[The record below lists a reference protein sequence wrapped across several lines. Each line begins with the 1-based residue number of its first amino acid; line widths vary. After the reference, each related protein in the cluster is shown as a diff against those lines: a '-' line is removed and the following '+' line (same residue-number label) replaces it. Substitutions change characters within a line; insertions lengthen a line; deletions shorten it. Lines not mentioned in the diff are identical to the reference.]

1 MPELPEVETV
11 RRTLAPA
18 VGAEIRSV
26 WDSGKGLHMR
36 RKPPRKQL
44 QQLVGSTLTAM
55 RRHGK
60 YLLLDTDS
68 PYTLLIHLGMTG
80 RVLISTAST
89 ERPKHTHLVLELGG
103 KSRLSRGAQQREGVA
118 EVDREL
124 RFIDARRFGQIDL
137 VERAR
142 EREHPGLAILGPDPL
157 VHGIDVA
164 AFTAAA
170 KKKKTTLKAFV
181 LDQSVLAG
189 VGNIYASE
197 ALWKAKLR
205 PTTRA
210 HKLTAQAASRLAKAI
225 DEVLHHALD
234 NGGTTLADF
243 VAADGAEGD
252 NADYLWVYGRAGE
265 KCLRCKKSVIRRAVH
280 QGRATY
286 FCPTCQTP

>member
-18 VGAEIRSV
+18 VGAKIRGV
-26 WDSGKGLHMR
+26 WDSGQGLHMR
-36 RKPPRKQL
+36 RKPPRKRL
-44 QQLVGSTLTAM
+44 QHLVGATLTEM
-55 RRHGK
+55 RRWGK
-60 YLLLDTDS
+60 YLLIDTDT

-80 RVLISTAST
+80 RVLITPADAP
-89 ERPKHTHLVLELGG
+89 RPKHTHLVLDLG
-103 KSRLSRGAQQREGVA
+103 
-118 EVDREL
+118 DREL
-124 RFIDARRFGQIDL
+124 RFSDPRRFGQIDV
-137 VERAR
+137 VERAH
-142 EREHPGLAILGPDPL
+142 EREHPGLALLGPDPL

-164 AFTAAA
+164 AFVAAA

-197 ALWKAKLR
+197 ALWKAGLR
-205 PTTRA
+205 PTKRA
-210 HKLTAQAASRLAKAI
+210 NKLTPEAAKRLAAAI
-225 DEVLHHALD
+225 DEVLHHALH

-243 VAADGAEGD
+243 VAADGAEGN